1 MQLLR
6 AVLVTT
12 SIADWTPSLDPIR
25 ATLQSLECLD
35 AAETLVVAD
44 ALPSEREAE
53 ALSPLDGDKWRQ
65 LYEEK
70 AEAYDTYLHDLQELC
85 DARPATT
92 LLRQATFG
100 HLVGSVRAG
109 FNTLKCDADDVVLI
123 TQHDLALSRAP
134 PVEDVCE
141 LLGEDDVDYVLLS
154 RDADGAP
161 RFVDWFYA
169 SPREFD
175 GAQRVQRGLAAAVS
189 LEGGYADQTH
199 FSTRRWYDEQV
210 FPLLPEGGTCMEHVL
225 HPAPVAVWK
234 STIHGVFTPS
244 TRRLLDGVA
253 MPVAHCSTELSGAP
267 DTLVDFTQAGVA
279 RRGVNPER
287 RHVRARARAP
297 FERCGPRPHHET
309 YRKVPAR
316 FDVAA
321 RLR

>member
-35 AAETLVVAD
+35 ATETLVVAD

-70 AEAYDTYLHDLQELC
+70 AEAYDTYLNGLQELC

-109 FNTLKCDADDVVLI
+109 FNNLKCAADDVVLI
-123 TQHDLALSRAP
+123 TQHDLALLRAP
-134 PVEDVCE
+134 PVRDVCE

-175 GAQRVQRGLAAAVS
+175 GAQRLQRGLATAVS
-189 LEGGYADQTH
+189 LDGGYADQTH
-199 FSTRRWYDEQV
+199 FSTRRWYDESV
-210 FPLLPEGGTCMEHVL
+210 FPHLPAGGTCMEHVL

-234 STIHGVFTPS
+234 SKVHGAFVDLHAIDATPARWS
-244 TRRLLDGVA
+244 GDAGSSLLDRIIG
-253 MPVAHCSTELSGAP
+253 CT
-267 DTLVDFTQAGVA
+267 
-279 RRGVNPER
+279 
-287 RHVRARARAP
+287 RHT
-297 FERCGPRPHHET
+297 G
-309 YRKVPAR
+309 
-316 FDVAA
+316 
-321 RLR
+321 

>member
-70 AEAYDTYLHDLQELC
+70 ADAYDTYLNDLQQLC
-85 DARPATT
+85 DARPATR

-109 FNTLKCDADDVVLI
+109 FASLECDADDVVLI
-123 TQHDLALSRAP
+123 TQHDLALLRAP

-141 LLGEDDVDYVLLS
+141 LLREDDDVDYVLLS

-175 GAQRVQRGLAAAVS
+175 GAQRLQRGLAAAVS

-199 FSTRRWYDEQV
+199 FSTKRWYDEQV

-234 STIHGVFTPS
+234 SKVHGAFDATPARWRGDAGCS
-244 TRRLLDGVA
+244 LLDRIIG
-253 MPVAHCSTELSGAP
+253 CT
-267 DTLVDFTQAGVA
+267 
-279 RRGVNPER
+279 
-287 RHVRARARAP
+287 RHT
-297 FERCGPRPHHET
+297 G
-309 YRKVPAR
+309 
-316 FDVAA
+316 
-321 RLR
+321 

>member
-44 ALPSEREAE
+44 ALPSEREAA

-70 AEAYDTYLHDLQELC
+70 AEAYDTYLNDLQELC
-85 DARPATT
+85 DARSATS
-92 LLRQATFG
+92 LIRQATFG

-109 FNTLKCDADDVVLI
+109 FNNLKCAADDVVLI
-123 TQHDLALSRAP
+123 TQHDLALLRAP
-134 PVEDVCE
+134 PVADVCE
-141 LLGEDDVDYVLLS
+141 LLRKDDVDYVLLS

-161 RFVDWFYA
+161 RFVDWFYP
-169 SPREFD
+169 SPQGFD
-175 GAQRVQRGLAAAVS
+175 KARRISEGLATAVS
-189 LEGGYADQTH
+189 LDGGYADQTH
-199 FSTRRWYDEQV
+199 FSTRRWYDEHV

-234 STIHGVFTPS
+234 SKVHGAFVDLHAIDATPARWRGDAGCS
-244 TRRLLDGVA
+244 LLDRIIG
-253 MPVAHCSTELSGAP
+253 CT
-267 DTLVDFTQAGVA
+267 
-279 RRGVNPER
+279 
-287 RHVRARARAP
+287 RHT
-297 FERCGPRPHHET
+297 G
-309 YRKVPAR
+309 
-316 FDVAA
+316 
-321 RLR
+321 

>member
-70 AEAYDTYLHDLQELC
+70 AEAYDTYLDDLQRLC

-109 FNTLKCDADDVVLI
+109 FDNLKCDADDVVLI
-123 TQHDLALSRAP
+123 TQHDLALQRAP
-134 PVEDVCE
+134 PVRDVCE
-141 LLGEDDVDYVLLS
+141 LLRQKDVDYVLLS

-175 GAQRVQRGLAAAVS
+175 GAQRLQRGLAAAVS

-210 FPLLPEGGTCMEHVL
+210 FPLIPAGGTCMEHVL

-234 STIHGVFTPS
+234 STIHGAFDATPARWRGDAGCS
-244 TRRLLDGVA
+244 LLDRIIG
-253 MPVAHCSTELSGAP
+253 CT
-267 DTLVDFTQAGVA
+267 
-279 RRGVNPER
+279 
-287 RHVRARARAP
+287 RHT
-297 FERCGPRPHHET
+297 G
-309 YRKVPAR
+309 
-316 FDVAA
+316 
-321 RLR
+321 